1 MTCAGAHPKALPHP
15 TPHFPHLKPLEVC
28 FAFSRSVAPFLGL
41 SRALLP
47 LFSTGLAVFPLFS
60 TERPEGRDR
69 ETRVKGWLLLLL
81 LSRFS
86 RVRLCATP
94 RDGSPPDSA
103 VPGIL
108 QARTLEWVAISF
120 SERVVRGGDFVPPG
134 RGLGTTPTTVSEL
147 LLRFGPRRRD
157 DISQR
162 LCSAP

>member
-94 RDGSPPDSA
+94 ETA
-103 VPGIL
+103 AH
-108 QARTLEWVAISF
+108 QTLPSLGF
-120 SERVVRGGDFVPPG
+120 SRQEH
-134 RGLGTTPTTVSEL
+134 
-147 LLRFGPRRRD
+147 
-157 DISQR
+157 
-162 LCSAP
+162 

>member
-28 FAFSRSVAPFLGL
+28 FSFSRSVAPFLGL
-41 SRALLP
+41 SGALLP
-47 LFSTGLAVFPLFS
+47 LFSTGLAVFPLVS

-94 RDGSPPDSA
+94 ETAAHQTLPSLGFSRQEHWSGLPFPSPKGWLGGEISS
-103 VPGIL
+103 L
-108 QARTLEWVAISF
+108 QAGDLEQH
-120 SERVVRGGDFVPPG
+120 
-134 RGLGTTPTTVSEL
+134 
-147 LLRFGPRRRD
+147 PRR
-157 DISQR
+157 
-162 LCSAP
+162 